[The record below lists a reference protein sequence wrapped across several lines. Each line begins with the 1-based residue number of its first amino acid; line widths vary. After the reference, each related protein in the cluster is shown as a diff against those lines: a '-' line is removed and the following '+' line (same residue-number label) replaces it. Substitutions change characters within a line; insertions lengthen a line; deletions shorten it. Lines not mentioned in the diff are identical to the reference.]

1 MAGTDSDGPPVV
13 LVADDEAELA
23 ELYAHWLTDE
33 YEVRVATG
41 GEEALELATDDVD
54 VALLDRRMPMMTG
67 DEVLAA
73 LRERGINCRVAMITA
88 VEPDVDIVDMPFDD
102 YLVKPVTREEL
113 HSVVSVLLSRAAFD
127 SRTQEFFAL
136 ASKKATLESAQK
148 DEPTTEYKRLTER
161 MEQLRSELDETLTE
175 YSNDDF
181 EAAFREL
188 PDEETFESPESTGS
202 AE

>member
-1 MAGTDSDGPPVV
+1 MAGTDSDGRPVV

-23 ELYAHWLTDE
+23 ELYAHWLADE
-33 YEVRVATG
+33 YDVRVATG
-41 GEEALELATDDVD
+41 GEEALELATEAVD

-73 LRERGINCRVAMITA
+73 LRDRGIDCRVAMITA

-113 HSVVSVLLSRAAFD
+113 RSVVAVLLSRAEFD
-127 SRTQEFFAL
+127 TRTQEFFAL

-148 DEPTTEYKRLTER
+148 DDTSEEYERLTAR
-161 MEQLRSELDETLTE
+161 MDQLRTELDETLTE
-175 YSNDDF
+175 YSSDDF
-181 EAAFREL
+181 AAAFREL
-188 PDEETFESPESTGS
+188 PDEDALEPDEST
-202 AE
+202 E

>member
-1 MAGTDSDGPPVV
+1 MAGIDSDGPPVV

-23 ELYAHWLTDE
+23 DLYAHWLADG

-41 GEEALELATDDVD
+41 GEEALELATDEVD

-67 DEVLAA
+67 DEVLSA

-102 YLVKPVTREEL
+102 YLVKPVTRDEL
-113 HSVVSVLLSRAAFD
+113 HSVVTVLLSRKEFD

-148 DEPTTEYKRLTER
+148 DGSSEEYSRLTER
-161 MEQLRSELDETLTE
+161 MEQLRGELDETLTE
-175 YSNDDF
+175 FSSDEF
-181 EAAFREL
+181 AAAFREL
-188 PDEETFESPESTGS
+188 PSDDAFDSDS
-202 AE
+202 